1 MHDHYRI
8 DLERSGNRWTA
19 RAQDLGV
26 ARGDGPGEV
35 LEALGQEL
43 DAREAQRLTR
53 ERTLWGLPV
62 ATSPG
67 IPPGT
72 AAVGQITV
80 EEAVERALAA
90 DVATVLEVLEET
102 ARHADD
108 AGDAEVTTGD
118 VAQRA
123 GFVTDA
129 IRARVGA
136 TRATLE
142 LVDEAER
149 RARRALER
157 GVQDGVI
164 VRRDTA
170 ELWRAATDDE
180 LERAVERNLDG
191 AEDDAR

>member
-1 MHDHYRI
+1 MHDRYRI
-8 DLERSGNRWTA
+8 ILERRPGGGWNAELVPLGDDYRPATLTGTSGHA
-19 RAQDLGV
+19 
-26 ARGDGPGEV
+26 DGPGAA
-35 LEALGQEL
+35 LELVGQEL
-43 DAREAQRLTR
+43 DRREAERLTR
-53 ERTLWGLPV
+53 EARGE
-62 ATSPG
+62 A
-67 IPPGT
+67 
-72 AAVGQITV
+72 GQITV